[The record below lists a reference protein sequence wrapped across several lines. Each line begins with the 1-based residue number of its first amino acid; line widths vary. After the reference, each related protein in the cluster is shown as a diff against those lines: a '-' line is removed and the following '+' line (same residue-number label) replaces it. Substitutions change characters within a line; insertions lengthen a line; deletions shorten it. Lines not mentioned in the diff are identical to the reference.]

1 MTKTK
6 IELIMIDHIS
16 PNDDYNDDYNERTV
30 ERSLWIDD
38 FLYTKNIAC

>member
-6 IELIMIDHIS
+6 IELKIIIDHIS
-16 PNDDYNDDYNERTV
+16 PNDDYNERTV